1 MAPIVTLTTDFGL
14 EDAFVGV
21 MKGVILGICPEA
33 RLVDLSHMIDPHDVV
48 GAQIVLEAAVGFFPA
63 GTVHL
68 GVVDP
73 GVGSERRAL
82 ALDAGGQFLVGP
94 DNGLFTFALEGGPWR
109 AVRLDAAEYRLSR
122 VSPTF
127 HGRDVFAPA
136 AAHLARG
143 LPLERLGEAIGDPIR
158 RPLPRARIVGETLIG
173 EVLRADHFGNLT
185 TSVTAEDL
193 ASFSTGGTL
202 VVEWDGHALG
212 EPVTT
217 FADGSLDR
225 PACLMGSSGRLEI
238 FVREGSAAA
247 LLGAG
252 RGSRVRIRRG

>member
-1 MAPIVTLTTDFGL
+1 
-14 EDAFVGV
+14 
-21 MKGVILGICPEA
+21 
-33 RLVDLSHMIDPHDVV
+33 
-48 GAQIVLEAAVGFFPA
+48 
-63 GTVHL
+63 
-68 GVVDP
+68 
-73 GVGSERRAL
+73 VGSS
-82 ALDAGGQFLVGP
+82 VGP

-109 AVRLDAAEYRLSR
+109 AVRLDAAEYRLPVR
-122 VSPTF
+122 AQRFT
-127 HGRDVFAPA
+127 GGTFAPA
-136 AAHLARG
+136 AYLARG

-202 VVEWDGHALG
+202 VVELDGHALG

-252 RGSRVRIRRG
+252 RGSQVRIRRG